1 MIDKSS
7 ELEKSQKE
15 QTDEISRLESVNKKL
30 TNDMDL
36 ERRESTDSLLTRGS
50 IEVLRTH
57 RENQKNELAA
67 LRTQQDERR
76 PELVALRKQ
85 KKEQGEEL
93 AVLYVQCLKRE
104 QEVLALYTQ
113 RDKQAQVLETLRI

>member
-7 ELEKSQKE
+7 ELEESQKE
-15 QTDEISRLESVNKKL
+15 QTDKIRRLESANKKL
-30 TNDMDL
+30 TNDIDL
-36 ERRESTDSLLTRGS
+36 ERRKSTDSLLTRGS

-57 RENQKNELAA
+57 RENQQNKLVA

-85 KKEQGEEL
+85 KEEQGEEL
-93 AVLYVQCLKRE
+93 TALYAQCLKRE

-113 RDKQAQVLETLRI
+113 RDKQA